1 MDHVSLFAAALLQS
15 IAQAAPYV
23 VIGYLVAALIREYV
37 SLATMSRLFASRGW
51 LPLVTATG
59 IGALLPMCSCTVIPV
74 GVGLV
79 KAGAARGTVLTFLT
93 TAPALSPVAVVLALS
108 LLGPTMTALYVG
120 TVLIGALLLGIV
132 ANLVLARGE
141 PSFRA
146 TLPANPADEP
156 DIKQRPW
163 YERCRRAG
171 KWAFWDLGTEVSVD
185 LVIGLTLA
193 AAILALLPMTWIAS
207 WLGTQQFGTLIYVI
221 LIGIP
226 VYTCSV
232 PSLPVVQSLLLAGMS
247 PGAAIAY
254 LIAGPAT
261 NLGEL
266 LVLRRQMGKGATWLF
281 AGGLATMSLGGGLIT
296 DHLVYPGYS
305 YQPSPVVGAA
315 PVGTCCVVSFMPVQ
329 GRPAGLSEAAAA
341 VPTWHWPFVA
351 VLLVTVGSGLVRRAS
366 RRMAGATPLDHP
378 QPVGP

>member
-15 IAQAAPYV
+15 VAQAAPYV

-93 TAPALSPVAVVLALS
+93 TAPALSPVAVVLSLS

-120 TVLIGALLLGIV
+120 TVVIGAFVLGV
-132 ANLVLARGE
+132 VGNLMLARGE
-141 PSFRA
+141 AAFRA
-146 TLPANPADEP
+146 TLPPNPADAP
-156 DIKQRPW
+156 DTVNRPW
-163 YERCRRAG
+163 HQRFRRAG
-171 KWAFWDLGTEVSVD
+171 HWAFWDLGTEVSVD
-185 LVIGLTLA
+185 LLIGLTLA
-193 AAILALLPMTWIAS
+193 AVILAVLPMSWIAS
-207 WLGTQQFGTLIYVI
+207 WLGTQQFATLIYI
-221 LIGIP
+221 IIIGIP

-266 LVLRRQMGKGATWLF
+266 LVLRRQLGSGATWLF
-281 AGGLATMSLGGGLIT
+281 AGGLVVMSLGGGLLA

-305 YQPSPVVGAA
+305 YQPSAVAGAA
-315 PVGTCCVVSFMPVQ
+315 PVGSCCVVSFMPVQ
-329 GRPAGLSEAAAA
+329 GRPNGLPEAAAL
-341 VPTWHWPFVA
+341 VPLWHWPFVA
-351 VLLVTVGSGLVRRAS
+351 LLVVTMVVGLWRRIARRCAGLA
-366 RRMAGATPLDHP
+366 PLEHP
-378 QPVGP
+378 QPVTR